1 MNTTTTQPLVPK
13 TFGQYVRSMGPGLV
27 VALTWLGAGDLVDSS
42 VAGGHYGYSLMW
54 AMVIALFVRFV
65 FVSIIAKYHLC
76 NQHGES
82 IMAGLKR
89 VHRLLPVVVG
99 LVALVFGHFYGS
111 YLIKGTGETTT
122 KLVGVLPPW
131 AWSVFWVVVAA
142 VFLYRG
148 AYRHIEIVFYIF
160 LAMLSVSLIG
170 VAVWSGPN
178 PIAAAKGVFLFA
190 IPEQKGPFSAFLV
203 ITSLIGAVGGSIAN
217 LLYPYFMQQKGWR
230 GAQYRHLAESA
241 RLDHRRRGAESTR
254 HNRD

>member
-1 MNTTTTQPLVPK
+1 MNNAITQPPVPK

-65 FVSIIAKYHLC
+65 FVTIIAKYHLC
-76 NQHGES
+76 NQRGES
-82 IMAGLKR
+82 VMAGLKR
-89 VHRLLPVVVG
+89 VHRLLPLFVG

-122 KLVGVLPPW
+122 KLLGVLPPW

-148 AYRHIEIVFYIF
+148 AYRQIEIVFYIF

-170 VAVWSGPN
+170 VAIWSGPN

-230 GAQYRHLAESA
+230 DRNTGVCSTTIS
-241 RLDHRRRGAESTR
+241 RLVRSFSSC
-254 HNRD
+254 